1 MIRDNNLS
9 YYLIGLISSIKM
21 TPSVKATLN
30 MDLHSFRLASDSIR
44 KDNEANL
51 LLHFQHPCTHQGG
64 TPAPA
69 VHYYNHHEL
78 PLIVAAD
85 GSETSPVQETYIPT
99 TKALQEETGST
110 INGEVQMPNL
120 NHDNS
125 LISAHTCPQ
134 ETATTVYNPYHNQTK
149 ESLVNH
155 TILAANTSYLQYPN
169 ERASEHPQLTEN
181 ASNCSK
187 GSTHHFDH
195 PYHHNNNHSGTNCKS
210 TKWCKNGYGESV
222 ELVLGKFTPEETAK
236 IKSSIEQYCNFKQIS
251 IQKLCSDC
259 HHVSELK
266 GAWMEI
272 ARCLPHRSV
281 QSIYRHGLRQ
291 WHPYKRGPWS
301 EREVHYL
308 GELVQRYGKKWSFI
322 QTILYRSADACRD
335 KYREHSSDY
344 IKGRWKKDESDFLI
358 TTIREVVNAPS
369 DIIESKQLQEFIS
382 SQNIVIPWSTI
393 SKHMQKRSRLSCFK
407 KWQKITSRNLSKGRK
422 ASFMANKQEKSSTPA
437 DDYIIGADGRVS
449 ILDGSTN
456 DKSTSEEDSNIL
468 NEEHVLDEEAKMAAQ
483 TVEAVDLPVIESPNG
498 ISLVT

>member
-1 MIRDNNLS
+1 
-9 YYLIGLISSIKM
+9 M
-21 TPSVKATLN
+21 TPGVKATMN
-30 MDLHSFRLASDSIR
+30 MDLHPFKIETDSIR

-51 LLHFQHPCTHQGG
+51 LLHFQHPSTHQGG

-78 PLIVAAD
+78 SPTVAAER
-85 GSETSPVQETYIPT
+85 SETIPAQETYIPS
-99 TKALQEETGST
+99 TKAPQEGNEST
-110 INGEVQMPNL
+110 INGKAQMPNL
-120 NHDNS
+120 NQDNS
-125 LISAHTCPQ
+125 QISVHPYPQ
-134 ETATTVYNPYHNQTK
+134 ETVPTMYNSYHNQTG
-149 ESLVNH
+149 ESLLNH
-155 TILAANTSYLQYPN
+155 TIFPANLSHLQYPN
-169 ERASEHPQLTEN
+169 ARTSENPQLAEDT
-181 ASNCSK
+181 SNCSK
-187 GSTHHFDH
+187 TSTHHFDH
-195 PYHHNNNHSGTNCKS
+195 PYDHHNHHSGTNCKS

-222 ELVLGKFTPEETAK
+222 ELVLGKFTPEETSK
-236 IKSSIEQYCNFKQIS
+236 IKSSIEQYCNSKQIS

-291 WHPYKRGPWS
+291 WHPYKRGPWL

-335 KYREHSSDY
+335 KYREHSSEY

-358 TTIREVVNAPS
+358 KTIREVVNAPS

-407 KWQKITSRNLSKGRK
+407 KWQKITSRNSSKGRK
-422 ASFMANKQEKSSTPA
+422 SSLTANTQEKSSPPA
-437 DDYIIGADGRVS
+437 DDYRIDANDRVT
-449 ILDGSTN
+449 ILVGSTN
-456 DKSTSEEDSNIL
+456 DKSTNEENSNIL
-468 NEEHVLDEEAKMAAQ
+468 NEEQVLDEEAKMAAQ

-498 ISLVT
+498 INLVT